1 MMKLESEIRENYN
14 IACRKILFD
23 YILMDPDEL
32 KRIGITNYYK
42 PNYSLMLIRGP
53 VPWHHMT
60 IIQKEQLRHNLY
72 IFRESILMLNKVWK
86 KYASYTYI
94 KLCLL

>member
-1 MMKLESEIRENYN
+1 MVKLENEIRKNYE

-23 YILMDPDEL
+23 YIMMDPDEL
-32 KRIGITNYYK
+32 KRIRITNYCS
-42 PNYSLMLIRGP
+42 PNYSSMLIRSP

-72 IFRESILMLNKVWK
+72 IFRESILKLHNVWTK
-86 KYASYTYI
+86 
-94 KLCLL
+94 

>member
-1 MMKLESEIRENYN
+1 MLMKLESEIRKNYDT
-14 IACRKILFD
+14 ACRKIILD

-32 KRIGITNYYK
+32 KRIAIKNYYRLDY
-42 PNYSLMLIRGP
+42 PSMLIRGP

-72 IFRESILMLNKVWK
+72 NFREPILKLNNVWK
-86 KYASYTYI
+86 K
-94 KLCLL
+94 